1 LSRPGAERELGLM
14 KHIAKIATV
23 LLMVTFLWA
32 EPAGAVSDVTTH
44 TTIKPSKTTI
54 HKGDLVK
61 FKVVLKANKKKCR
74 VHMPI
79 KLFMGKKAVG
89 KKKTNNKGKAIFKKH
104 PKKTAKWWAKF
115 PGSKAG
121 AHPNK
126 LNCLPSKSKKKKVVV
141 KP

>member
-32 EPAGAVSDVTTH
+32 EPAGAVINVTTH
-44 TTIKPSKTTI
+44 TKLAPSKTKI

-61 FKVVLKANKKKCR
+61 FKVTLKASKNKCR
-74 VHMPI
+74 VRMPI
-79 KLFMGKKAVG
+79 KLYMGQKVVG
-89 KKKTNNKGKAIFKKH
+89 KKKTNDKGKVVFKKH

-115 PGSKAG
+115 PGKKLKT
-121 AHPNK
+121 HPERT
-126 LNCLPSKSKKKKVVV
+126 NCLASKSKKKKVVV

>member
-32 EPAGAVSDVTTH
+32 EPAGAVINVTTH
-44 TTIKPSKTTI
+44 TKLAPSKTKI

-61 FKVVLKANKKKCR
+61 FKVTLKASKNKCR

-79 KLFMGKKAVG
+79 KLYMGQKVVG
-89 KKKTNNKGKAIFKKH
+89 KKKTNDKGKVVFKKH

-115 PGSKAG
+115 PGKKLKT
-121 AHPNK
+121 HPERT
-126 LNCLPSKSKKKKVVV
+126 NCLSSKSKKKKVVV

>member
-1 LSRPGAERELGLM
+1 LSRPGAEGELGLM

-32 EPAGAVSDVTTH
+32 EPAGAVINVTTH
-44 TTIKPSKTTI
+44 TKLAPSKTKI

-61 FKVVLKANKKKCR
+61 FKVTLEASKNKCR

-79 KLFMGKKAVG
+79 KLYMGQKVVG
-89 KKKTNNKGKAIFKKH
+89 KKKTNDKGKVVFKKH

-115 PGSKAG
+115 PGKKLKT
-121 AHPNK
+121 HPERT
-126 LNCLPSKSKKKKVVV
+126 NCLASKSKKKKVVV